1 MKIIEIFDG
10 VITLREYDGYFY
22 SVGQAIAIVILGLMS
37 GLKNLRQIHDWA
49 TNDTVRTFPEKEPG
63 IYYWLTVL
71 IQIIEPESL
80 NRCFEQWVRSIIPL
94 EDMTIAVDGKAIRA
108 MSKKKNPIN
117 IISAQI
123 AEYGLTVAQTA
134 VAYKSNEIPV
144 VQELLSQFK
153 IKGCLIVADVVRRKP
168 LKSSP
173 TKKLIIYSRSKITKR
188 NYEKKLLITFVKN
201 HCVKRW
207 TQAKR

>member
-123 AEYGLTVAQTA
+123 AEYGLTPAQTA
-134 VAYKSNEIPV
+134 VADKSNEIPADSC
-144 VQELLSQFK
+144 QRPSLSDENCTNQ
-153 IKGCLIVADVVRRKP
+153 
-168 LKSSP
+168 
-173 TKKLIIYSRSKITKR
+173 R

-207 TQAKR
+207 TRTKLWKKIAAGACYNP